1 MNEEIRRARRSL
13 GGPILVRHHASGSAF
28 SQSRP
33 ATGISGLTL
42 LTWPAEAQEHRF
54 EDDPIMTVRE
64 NFVACDVLGKRVED
78 FSPTSI

>member
-1 MNEEIRRARRSL
+1 MNTLRSIFM
-13 GGPILVRHHASGSAF
+13 GA
-28 SQSRP
+28 
-33 ATGISGLTL
+33 L